1 MGPVAFKRHLSMPA
15 IVASLLAVACWQA
28 ALPSLAAQSPPVSAI
43 SQPAANVDIK
53 LSRCYVLVG
62 KTGLGH
68 EHGVEGRLAS
78 GRLQLGAAANA
89 GELVFD
95 MTSFVAETKQARAVV
110 GLTGDGVSA
119 SQVTTNMLGP
129 SVLNVAKF
137 PEAHFVVQSALAVPA
152 AAAGAPPEF
161 ELQGE
166 FTLHGVSQPLR
177 VRAQAVEKDG
187 MTRLRG
193 RFSILQTKHGITP
206 YKAAFGTVGVADQ
219 LDIWGEIWLAPSR

>member
-1 MGPVAFKRHLSMPA
+1 MGPVAFKRHQSMPA
-15 IVASLLAVACWQA
+15 IVAGLLAVACWQA
-28 ALPSLAAQSPPVSAI
+28 ALPSLAAQGPPPAAR
-43 SQPAANVDIK
+43 SQPADNVDIK

-78 GRLQLGAAANA
+78 GRVQLGAAANA

-95 MTSFVAETKQARAVV
+95 MTSFVAETKQARTVV

-129 SVLNVAKF
+129 SVLNVAKY
-137 PEAHFVVQSALAVPA
+137 PEAHFVVQSALRVPA
-152 AAAGAPPEF
+152 TAAGAPPEF

-187 MTRLRG
+187 LTRLRG

-206 YKAAFGTVGVADQ
+206 YKVAFGTVGVADQ